1 METKLLV
8 VNRCGKGAY
17 LLLSLMLTLAG
28 GNAARAQDSE
38 KSSSGATALTAT
50 PATATA
56 PVPSP
61 STDSSGH
68 HPEPNPVPNPEL
80 GGPVEDNQR
89 AASAAPG
96 PLMRNLLEDQRSI
109 WMSPFKARIEDL
121 NWLVP
126 IAGLSVGLINA
137 DAELSSRISTTGTLA
152 RHSGTVSNAGLAVMV
167 GGTSSLYLLGKIRGD
182 DHQQET
188 GILAGEAA
196 VNGLVVAEALKMAF
210 RRERPTDGA
219 GQGRFGQAS
228 SGLNSSF
235 PSVHAVLA
243 WSAASVLAHEYP
255 GTMTQILS
263 YGLAGGVSLAR
274 VTGRLHF
281 PSDVVVGG
289 TMGWLIGRQVY
300 AAHHNPEL
308 GGGDYG
314 SFHRD
319 PPRENYDW
327 ESKSSPYV
335 PMDSWV
341 YPAMD
346 RLAAMGV
353 IKSGLVGLRP
363 WTRRECARLLE
374 EASSAVDDSG
384 EDDASRMV
392 AALAKEFA
400 FEMEG
405 PESEYVSL
413 DSVYARA
420 TNVSGQPLTDGY
432 HFGQTLVNDFGRP
445 YQKGLNGLAGF
456 SGSGSAGALGFY
468 IRGEFEHAPS
478 APGVSQAIQNA
489 IQLGDAKTTNDAESG
504 PPIIQPVSAI
514 AALNRFRLLDT
525 YLMLNLKGWQTS
537 FGKQTLWTGPTQ
549 DPFLSSSNAEPMYML
564 RIDQTT
570 PSKLPG
576 FLGILGPVRTE
587 FWVGKLTGQHYVN
600 TQDGRIAFTFGRSLS
615 RQPMVNG
622 IKVNFKPT
630 PNFEFGVGKTG
641 LWGGQDFPI
650 TFHTTRLS
658 LFATTNAAGRG
669 NDPGDRRATADF
681 SYRIPGL
688 RNWLTL
694 YEDSFTED
702 EPFTIGY
709 PQQSAHN
716 PGLYLSH
723 VPGVPHLDFRTEAA
737 FTNLPLF
744 LQPLGGGFFY
754 WNARY
759 LDGYTNAGNIIGN
772 ATVGRQGIALRE
784 DSTYWFA
791 PNRTVQVG
799 YRSNIVDNMFLQGG
813 NLRDVHFHSEWS
825 FSPAMSLSVFMQY
838 EWWNFPLLT
847 AGKKQNDFTASFQ
860 LTYWPHWRI
869 KRGS

>member
-1 METKLLV
+1 MEIESLV
-8 VNRCGKGAY
+8 PTRSGNRLN
-17 LLLSLMLTLAG
+17 LLLGLLLALAG
-28 GNAARAQDSE
+28 GNIVCAQDDQKGSTVAPAPSAD
-38 KSSSGATALTAT
+38 SSSHRPLRQAK
-50 PATATA
+50 
-56 PVPSP
+56 
-61 STDSSGH
+61 
-68 HPEPNPVPNPEL
+68 
-80 GGPVEDNQR
+80 EDLR
-89 AASAAPG
+89 PASAAPG
-96 PLMRNLLEDQRSI
+96 PLLLNLLDDQKNI

-152 RHSGTVSNAGLAVMV
+152 QHSSTVSNAGLAVMV

-188 GILAGEAA
+188 GILAAEAA
-196 VNGLVVAEALKMAF
+196 ANGLVVAEALKMAL
-210 RRERPTDGA
+210 RRERPIDGT

-235 PSVHAVLA
+235 PSVHAILA
-243 WSAASVLAHEYP
+243 WSAASVLSHEYP

-263 YGLAGGVSLAR
+263 YGLAGGVSLAK
-274 VTGRLHF
+274 VAGRDHF
-281 PSDVVVGG
+281 PADVVVGG

-353 IKSGLVGLRP
+353 IKSGLAGLRP

-374 EASSAVDDSG
+374 EGSDAIDEPGDGDDT
-384 EDDASRMV
+384 SRLYS
-392 AALAKEFA
+392 ALAKEFA
-400 FEMEG
+400 VEMEG

-413 DSVYARA
+413 DSVYAR
-420 TNVSGQPLTDGY
+420 TTGISGKPLTDGY

-445 YQKGLNGLAGF
+445 YQEGLNGLAGF
-456 SGSGSAGALGFY
+456 SSSGSAGALGFY
-468 IRGEFEHAPS
+468 IRGEYEHAPS

-489 IQLGDAKTTNDAESG
+489 IQLGDAKTTNAAEAG
-504 PPIIQPVSAI
+504 PPIIQPVSPI
-514 AALNRFRLLDT
+514 AAFNQFRLLDT

-537 FGKQTLWTGPTQ
+537 FGKQTLWLSPTQ
-549 DPFLSSSNAEPMYML
+549 DPFLSSSNAEPLYML
-564 RIDQTT
+564 RVDQTT
-570 PSKLPG
+570 PSKLPSI
-576 FLGILGPVRTE
+576 LGILGPMRTE

-600 TQDGRIAFTFGRSLS
+600 TQDGNVVFSFGRTLS

-622 IKVNFKPT
+622 VKFNFKPT
-630 PNFEFGVGKTG
+630 PNFEIGIGKTG
-641 LWGGQDFPI
+641 LWGGPDFPI

-658 LFATTNAAGRG
+658 LFSSTNAAGRN
-669 NDPGDRRATADF
+669 NDPGDRRSTVDF
-681 SYRIPGL
+681 SYRLPGL

-694 YEDSFTED
+694 YDDSFTED
-702 EPFTIGY
+702 ETTPIFY
-709 PQQSAHN
+709 PQQSAHT
-716 PGLYLSH
+716 PGIYLSH
-723 VPGVPHLDFRTEAA
+723 VPGVPRLDFRTEAS

-754 WNARY
+754 FNLRY

-772 ATVGRQGIALRE
+772 ATAGRQGIALRE
-784 DSTYWFA
+784 ESTYWFA
-791 PNRTVQVG
+791 SNRTVQVG

-813 NLRDVHFHSEWS
+813 NLRDVHLHSQWS
-825 FSPAMSLSVFMQY
+825 FGPTMSLSVFMQY

-847 AGKKQNDFTASFQ
+847 AGKKQNDFTCSFQ